1 MAFSIHGH
9 WLCICTQKRQLLV
22 PIERGNIFS
31 KVGSGKFFALAD
43 RNDKLVWRFDVTD
56 EFLVSHEFLLTRHTL
71 VFARK
76 VPRFDVTQQ
85 WRLHWETSAKDAGP
99 QSAKR
104 KLGTTSW
111 RRLVPKNDDKYVTT
125 WYGWKW
131 SEIGQLDGVRE
142 TLNFLFSVIR
152 NKRIALTAPPP
163 TCCKSCKYRGFPEVF
178 QCECFSR
185 GLLWHDT
192 SAKNVYKLRIT
203 SQRHQSRSCPWHLLE
218 TIAVYVS
225 NPQANV
231 DTISWNFWWPLHRS
245 SPRHNMCTYLHTFH
259 TTGATQEQTNQLD
272 SQKRFA
278 PPPHHHQSLYWPWTL
293 FHRIDR
299 NSLLEGESFCFWEPH
314 NQRKRRPCS
323 VFFCAFSCHW
333 LFWTLFRTLKW
344 HHVLWLKSKATDRK
358 SNCSKRSHEFEATLK
373 KLTITH
379 VLAFCAVIRVLVPSQ
394 QPFSFELPITQV
406 ARLIVIRGVFENLVT
421 FELGWLH
428 KLLTTGVTLKLSK
441 IWKDIPTSNH
451 VKEIDPSQKNKSVWI
466 LLVEWFFFVCKASP
480 SFVLKWESQWPQ

>member
-1 MAFSIHGH
+1 MWMFFSWVALTWYFCKKCLQTQNNIPTTPKQILSLALIGDNSCLCFKPSGQCRHDQLKFLMAAPPVITT
-9 WLCICTQKRQLLV
+9 TQHVHV
-22 PIERGNIFS
+22 PSHFPHHRCNSRADKPIRFS
-31 KVGSGKFFALAD
+31 K
-43 RNDKLVWRFDVTD
+43 
-56 EFLVSHEFLLTRHTL
+56 
-71 VFARK
+71 
-76 VPRFDVTQQ
+76 
-85 WRLHWETSAKDAGP
+85 
-99 QSAKR
+99 
-104 KLGTTSW
+104 
-111 RRLVPKNDDKYVTT
+111 
-125 WYGWKW
+125 
-131 SEIGQLDGVRE
+131 
-142 TLNFLFSVIR
+142 
-152 NKRIALTAPPP
+152 
-163 TCCKSCKYRGFPEVF
+163 
-178 QCECFSR
+178 
-185 GLLWHDT
+185 
-192 SAKNVYKLRIT
+192 
-203 SQRHQSRSCPWHLLE
+203 
-218 TIAVYVS
+218 
-225 NPQANV
+225 
-231 DTISWNFWWPLHRS
+231 
-245 SPRHNMCTYLHTFH
+245 TFC
-259 TTGATQEQTNQLD
+259 
-272 SQKRFA
+272 S